1 MQLNGEINTP
11 FWQDRL
17 VNACLGTVHYL
28 YPRGGGEILMSYTKI
43 LKPPPLDDLNV
54 EDPPPIK
61 Y

>member
-28 YPRGGGEILMSYTKI
+28 YPGGGEILMSYTKI